1 MKQKTLIKKL
11 KLSEK
16 DFQDIKAAIQNAEEK
31 TTGEIAVAVAPES
44 AHYSFWELLFA
55 NLIAALALICLLPF
69 ADKFYSIYQTVYWQ
83 NQPSCQ

>member
-44 AHYSFWELLFA
+44 AHYSFGNF
-55 NLIAALALICLLPF
+55 CLL
-69 ADKFYSIYQTVYWQ
+69 I
-83 NQPSCQ
+83 